1 MIRTPLLPQSLK
13 LPWGNSEEGRSL
25 WTWSK
30 GTQLRTSCKDLVISG
45 ALSPG
50 ALQWA
55 PIPLPHPCPGDTVL
69 AASLPHPRAR
79 AGCFYSFSL
88 SCAVRKCQLDP
99 FFLPVLQTRAA
110 KNAGSADCSKFRIS
124 SFKRPALFKHN
135 DNKNNNNYSYHG
147 CQAHSGQA
155 FTCTVLYKSHQG
167 LVAAIIFSFLI
178 WTVSPNLHGYEWQGW
193 KGNLCFQSSKL
204 TPPLSIYM
212 FFISLLI
219 LSPFKKIWS
228 N

>member
-1 MIRTPLLPQSLK
+1 MEPCLQGLCSELPSPSPTPALGILSWLP
-13 LPWGNSEEGRSL
+13 
-25 WTWSK
+25 
-30 GTQLRTSCKDLVISG
+30 
-45 ALSPG
+45 
-50 ALQWA
+50 
-55 PIPLPHPCPGDTVL
+55 PCPTQGHVQAVFTAFHWAVL
-69 AASLPHPRAR
+69 WENASLIHFSFLFFRHVQPKTLAQQTAPSSESHHLKDPLSSNIMIIKITTITVTMDAR
-79 AGCFYSFSL
+79 LTLGRHL
-88 SCAVRKCQLDP
+88 
-99 FFLPVLQTRAA
+99 
-110 KNAGSADCSKFRIS
+110 
-124 SFKRPALFKHN
+124 H
-135 DNKNNNNYSYHG
+135 
-147 CQAHSGQA
+147 
-155 FTCTVLYKSHQG
+155 VLYKSHQG